1 MNLKELLERIIAKL
15 REYCILLFVHNKVVW
30 DRLDTFDLCTDNF
43 NST

>member
-15 REYCILLFVHNKVVW
+15 REYCILLFVHNKSCV
-30 DRLDTFDLCTDNF
+30 DRLDTFDLCTNNF